1 MLKIDAELANNP
13 LIFPPDD
20 VLAKLK
26 QFRAVTAD
34 EEQKWGEAFN
44 KVLGL

>member
-1 MLKIDAELANNP
+1 MLSLDPDIANNP

-20 VLAKLK
+20 WVARLH

-34 EEQKWGEAFN
+34 EEMAWAEAFS
-44 KVLGL
+44 KAMGL